1 MLSLVET
8 IRNTNLS
15 QKLLLCIEDL
25 AGFTVKDSSAT
36 STSETANRYKGHTH
50 ARCIQNILQ
59 EDLRLGVAVWEIYR
73 QVSSSDGI
81 ERSVVCTSNWLWW
94 YRYEIE
100 KSFTGRGQML

>member
-25 AGFTVKDSSAT
+25 AGFTIEDSSAT
-36 STSETANRYKGHTH
+36 SASETANRYEGHAH

-59 EDLRLGVAVWEIYR
+59 EDLRPGVAVWEIYR

-81 ERSVVCTSNWLWW
+81 ERSIVCTSNWLWR

-100 KSFTGRGQML
+100 KSFVGRGQML